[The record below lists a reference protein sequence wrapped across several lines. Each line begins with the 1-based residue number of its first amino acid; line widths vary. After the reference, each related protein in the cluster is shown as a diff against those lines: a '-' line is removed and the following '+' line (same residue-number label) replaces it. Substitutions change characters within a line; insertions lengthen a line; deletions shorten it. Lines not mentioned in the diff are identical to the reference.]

1 MRTWNWNV
9 VNTLLKLLRARSST
23 WSRISSAH
31 KPWALLVLCCASLLP
46 AHASATTIPNT
57 FEQTVLGANAQI
69 AGQQCGVLSA
79 VTLWLPEQQQSQ
91 PLAMLS
97 SWQQHPLAA
106 FINCFSV
113 ATYSPEHLNCE
124 TVGTR
129 RRAQCVLP
137 EQHQTANR
145 SVLFVADDLG
155 IASSQNHSIVLP
167 TNATLSL
174 FAHEIAHWLGFV
186 DEYAMSAEIA
196 ENYCAGRYAHPSL
209 NVVTTA
215 SRTLDRDALIDLW
228 KHLPWRF
235 AVPDWR
241 ALGEPLDTNEQRWL
255 LGSTDAEVGL
265 YSTATCQQTNRYA
278 WRPVNTMTPMQY
290 YDIGQWPQLYLEL
303 IARPR

>member
-1 MRTWNWNV
+1 MRIWNLNA
-9 VNTLLKLLRARSST
+9 VNKRLKLRQRSST
-23 WSRISSAH
+23 CSSITNAR
-31 KPWALLVLCCASLLP
+31 KPWALLVLCWVSLVP
-46 AHASATTIPNT
+46 AHASATTIPAVIG
-57 FEQTVLGANAQI
+57 QTALGAKPPQI
-69 AGQQCGVLSA
+69 AGQQCGVFSA

-97 SWQQHPLAA
+97 SWRQHPLSA

-113 ATYSPEHLNCE
+113 ATYNPEHLNCK

-137 EQHQTANR
+137 EQHHAANR
-145 SVLFVADDLG
+145 SVLFVADKLG

-186 DEYAMSAEIA
+186 DEYAMSAELA

-215 SRTLDRDALIDLW
+215 STTLDRDALIDLW
-228 KHLPWRF
+228 VQLPWRF

-241 ALGEPLDTNEQRWL
+241 ALGQPLDANEQRWR
-255 LGSTDAEVGL
+255 LGSKDEDVGL
-265 YSTATCQQTNRYA
+265 YSIATCQQTDRYA

-290 YDIGQWPQLYLEL
+290 YDIGQWPELYLEL